1 MRNKLTNALWG
12 LFFVIVGI
20 GIAGNV
26 LNLWDFTLF
35 FNGWWTFFIIIPCFI
50 SMIQSGFGVAST
62 IGFIFGVLLFVSCN
76 VNLRFSVWELIIPAI
91 LVFIGIR
98 IMFQN
103 MFRKGPRRIN
113 QEGGDFQGGNGQTYN
128 GAARS
133 DYSATFSSN
142 RIHITDYFGG
152 TVLNTVFG
160 ALVLDLRDAQI
171 TNDVEINA
179 TAIFG
184 GIDIYL
190 PAGVNIKVNNVPIFG
205 GVSNKSNQ
213 YVQPGAPTIYL
224 NSTCM
229 FGGIDIK

>member
-26 LNLWDFTLF
+26 FDFWDFNLF

-50 SMIQSGFGVAST
+50 SMIQSGFGIAST
-62 IGFIFGVLLFVSCN
+62 MGFIFGVLLFVSCN
-76 VNLRFSVWELIIPAI
+76 VKLKFSVWELIIPTI

-98 IMFQN
+98 ILLQSAFRRRPRLSNQN
-103 MFRKGPRRIN
+103 
-113 QEGGDFQGGNGQTYN
+113 GDFSGGNSGAYT
-128 GAARS
+128 GAAKS

-142 RIHITDYFGG
+142 RIHVTEVFTGTD
-152 TVLNTVFG
+152 LNAIFG

-171 TNDVEINA
+171 MDDVEINA
-179 TAIFG
+179 TTVFG

-190 PAGVNIKVNNVPIFG
+190 PVGVNIRVNNVPVFG

-213 YVQPGAPTIYL
+213 YAQPGAPTIYL

>member
-1 MRNKLTNALWG
+1 MRNKLTNVLWG
-12 LFFVIVGI
+12 LFFVVVGI

-26 LNLWDFTLF
+26 LNLWDFNLF

-50 SMIQSGFGVAST
+50 SMIQSGFGIAST

-76 VNLRFSVWELIIPAI
+76 VKLKFSVWELIIPVI
-91 LVFIGIR
+91 LIFIGIR
-98 IMFQN
+98 ILLQN
-103 MFRKGPRRIN
+103 VLRRRPRLTN
-113 QEGGDFQGGNGQTYN
+113 QDGDFTGASGGAYT
-128 GAARS
+128 GAAKS
-133 DYSATFSSN
+133 DYNATFSSN
-142 RIHITDYFGG
+142 RIHVTDVFAG
-152 TVLNTVFG
+152 TDLNAIFG

-171 TNDVEINA
+171 MNDVEINA
-179 TAIFG
+179 TTVFG

-190 PAGVNIKVNNVPIFG
+190 PAGVNIRVNNVPVFG

-213 YVQPGAPTIYL
+213 YAQPGAPTIYL